1 MPPTMPPTMAPLFVS
16 LDPVVV
22 SGLGVVEEEGR
33 AVLEVLDVEITL
45 VAEALLFEE
54 SLELLELEEAV
65 DVSVVEVVVEEG
77 ASEVVLGEVL
87 SAVFVV

>member
-1 MPPTMPPTMAPLFVS
+1 MPPTMAPLFVS
-16 LDPVVV
+16 LDSVVV

-45 VAEALLFEE
+45 VAEAVLFEE

-65 DVSVVEVVVEEG
+65 DVSVVEEG